1 MAQQGAPGTD
11 RRISLDVVVTDHSGK
26 PVPGLQQQDFTLFDD
41 KQPQPIVDFRAA
53 DGSNRAAD
61 PSVQSIV
68 LVDSINAPFEDVSFQ
83 GEQLK
88 GYLQRGGGELP
99 LPTSLVFLTDAS
111 ANQSAITQDGN
122 VLVNS
127 MNSNAFGL
135 RTIRRAAGFYG
146 AVERAN
152 ISSTA
157 LDKLVSYETT
167 QPGKK
172 LLIWLGPGWPF
183 LTGPNVQLTRQNQE
197 ALFRAIVSLS
207 TGMRLAGVTL
217 YSVDSPSRNDPL
229 TRESYLWGLCERC
242 DFRQ

>member
-11 RRISLDVVVTDHSGK
+11 RRISLDVEVTDHSGK

-99 LPTSLVFLTDAS
+99 LRTSLVFLTDAS

-135 RTIRRAAGFYG
+135 RTIRRAAGSM
-146 AVERAN
+146 ARWSAR
-152 ISSTA
+152 T
-157 LDKLVSYETT
+157 
-167 QPGKK
+167 
-172 LLIWLGPGWPF
+172 
-183 LTGPNVQLTRQNQE
+183 
-197 ALFRAIVSLS
+197 
-207 TGMRLAGVTL
+207 
-217 YSVDSPSRNDPL
+217 SPPPL
-229 TRESYLWGLCERC
+229 CITVV
-242 DFRQ
+242 